1 MPPRSPAASATD
13 LQKARV
19 ALPTPDCW
27 GRRNYP
33 KKTPT
38 PRLLSIEALREAIGS
53 TYELQREL
61 GAGGMARVHLAS
73 GQPGTAME
81 WLSRAVDEHDPEL
94 IYLRVRSE
102 YDALRQD
109 PAFRQLATRVLG

>member
-19 ALPTPDCW
+19 ALRTPDCW

-109 PAFRQLATRVLG
+109 PAFRQLATHVLG